1 MLASI
6 LFWLTFALMVVDW
19 IATGLKS
26 RTIRQITKPGV
37 LIVIILWF
45 STQGGWHGA
54 LIWFGVGLVFSL
66 LGDIFLLRP
75 ERAFLAG
82 LVSFLLGHVCYIVGF
97 NAHPIRWSSWTL
109 LPLGVVLL
117 VAVLIGRHILR
128 GLKRGDSYSRLKI
141 PVLTYMTAI
150 SLMVLSALECFFR
163 PAWPFRAAL
172 VSSLGAACFLASDSI
187 LASDRFVR
195 QRPWAPVAL
204 MITYH
209 LGQILIIIGALFV
222 QG

>member
-6 LFWLTFALMVVDW
+6 LFWLTLLLMVVDW

-26 RTIRQITKPGV
+26 KTIRQITKPGV
-37 LIVIILWF
+37 LIALILWF
-45 STQGGWHGA
+45 STQGGWHGT
-54 LIWFGVGLVFSL
+54 LIWFGIGLVFSL

-97 NAHPIRWSSWTL
+97 NVHPIRWNILML
-109 LPLGVVLL
+109 LPLGIVIL

-150 SLMVLSALECFFR
+150 SFMLFSALACFFR
-163 PAWPFRAAL
+163 PDWPLRAAL
-172 VSSLGAACFLASDSI
+172 VSSLGAASFLASDSI

-209 LGQILIIIGALFV
+209 LGQVFITVGALMAL
-222 QG
+222 G

>member
-6 LFWLTFALMVVDW
+6 LFWLIFLLMAVDW
-19 IATGLKS
+19 IATGLKF
-26 RTIRQITKPGV
+26 RTVRQITKPGV

-75 ERAFLAG
+75 ERTFLAG
-82 LVSFLLGHVCYIVGF
+82 LVSFLLGHVCYIAGF
-97 NAHPIRWSSWTL
+97 NVYPIRWNGLIL
-109 LPLGVVLL
+109 LALGGVLL
-117 VAVLIGRHILR
+117 AAVLIGRHILR

-150 SLMVLSALECFFR
+150 SFMVLSALECFFR
-163 PAWPFRAAL
+163 PAWPIRAAL
-172 VSSLGAACFLASDSI
+172 VSSLGAASFLASDSI

-209 LGQILIIIGALFV
+209 LGQVLIIAGALLA